1 MAPTPAFIP
10 ISLRTGPLTTTIAA
24 DALNLSPTTVRTH
37 IARIYDKT
45 GARSQGALIKLLG
58 EILMSDRRVLR
69 SIAMAGMRTAIE
81 EYSWDVHARRLTAVY
96 EDALREVKG

>member
-1 MAPTPAFIP
+1 ME
-10 ISLRTGPLTTTIAA
+10 
-24 DALNLSPTTVRTH
+24 
-37 IARIYDKT
+37 
-45 GARSQGALIKLLG
+45 ALIKLLG